1 MTIIKNAINPKL
13 KKSSNILHPSQ
24 GNAKRESPCDGKE
37 QQLFFGTLKKKKKF
51 FFFLQLCGRYQ
62 LTIIPRAPNYEDDN
76 TVTDIN

>member
-37 QQLFFGTLKKKKKF
+37 QQLFFGTLKNINI

>member
-24 GNAKRESPCDGKE
+24 GNAKRASPCDGKE
-37 QQLFFGTLKKKKKF
+37 QKLFFGTLKNINF
-51 FFFLQLCGRYQ
+51 